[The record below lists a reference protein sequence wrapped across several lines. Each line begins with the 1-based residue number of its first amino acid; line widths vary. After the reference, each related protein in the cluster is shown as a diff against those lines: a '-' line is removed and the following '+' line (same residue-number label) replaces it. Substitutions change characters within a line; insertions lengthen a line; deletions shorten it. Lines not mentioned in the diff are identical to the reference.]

1 LHGVY
6 DGLCVLGQCC
16 AIDWT
21 AKIFGAA
28 SSFDLSRALDVP
40 RQWSD
45 LEVPSSER
53 LQKLQRY
60 LDAWRVPPDS
70 YILKEEETSD
80 QAERELGSDMYRLIL
95 NSNVVDVFDCS

>member
-1 LHGVY
+1 MMVY
-6 DGLCVLGQCC
+6 VSWVSAVQLIGQPR
-16 AIDWT
+16 
-21 AKIFGAA
+21 FGAA

-80 QAERELGSDMYRLIL
+80 RAERELGSDMYRLIL